1 MKERINNDF
10 ISAMKNKEKE
20 KLAVMKMLKGAVQL
34 EELNQKKELTDDEI
48 VMIVAKQIKTRKE
61 SIVEFEKGNRTDLI
75 EQANFEIK
83 VLEEYMPEQM
93 SEEEINKVIDEV
105 FTKVNS
111 AGPSDMG
118 EIMGMISPIL
128 KGKADLGLVNK
139 LIRDRLNNK

>member
-1 MKERINNDF
+1 
-10 ISAMKNKEKE
+10 MKNKEKE

-34 EELNQKKELTDDEI
+34 EELNQKKELSDDEI

-105 FTKVNS
+105 FTKVNP

-118 EIMGMISPIL
+118 KIMGMISPIL

>member
-105 FTKVNS
+105 FTKVNPV
-111 AGPSDMG
+111 GPSDMG
-118 EIMGMISPIL
+118 KIMGMISPIL

>member
-105 FTKVNS
+105 FTKVNP

-118 EIMGMISPIL
+118 KIMGMISPIL